1 MNVLLQVSGLV
12 VGSFMAWLV
21 AGGMVE
27 LWAYA
32 LVLFAWAWC
41 IARASVR
48 LRYRVDCWLLRVGHK
63 DTWPSA
69 IDVSAFYTDRLRAH
83 LASLLCCWCP
93 LLILSIAGKLSED
106 EESVAIA
113 VTLATVVL
121 WLCGLCRR
129 YTPPSRENP

>member
-41 IARASVR
+41 IARASELQR
-48 LRYRVDCWLLRVGHK
+48 
-63 DTWPSA
+63 
-69 IDVSAFYTDRLRAH
+69 
-83 LASLLCCWCP
+83 
-93 LLILSIAGKLSED
+93 
-106 EESVAIA
+106 
-113 VTLATVVL
+113 
-121 WLCGLCRR
+121 
-129 YTPPSRENP
+129 